1 MRRSWKKRAVVAGC
15 MLPTIAQISLA
26 IASSIVADPEPHLLI
41 LNGTDPYLPAYPAMR
56 VSVANQSAERT
67 VPFSE
72 SLDAQR
78 FSEEAPK
85 PESLAPLAKKYKGL
99 RIDAVVVVPRP
110 AREPFKRQGER
121 L

>member
-15 MLPTIAQISLA
+15 LLPTIAQISLA
-26 IASSIVADPEPHLLI
+26 IASSIVADREPHLRI
-41 LNGTDPYLPAYPAMR
+41 LNGTDTYLPAYLAMR
-56 VSVANQSAERT
+56 VSVANQNAERI